1 MRTTNRPTENSRAP
15 GPAARKMRRAEDKE
29 RAILN
34 KETSVTGKDT
44 DAVMKKRISSKDI
57 ESEAE
62 KIENEGVENKKGK
75 GYLRDPLVAVK
86 RVD

>member
-1 MRTTNRPTENSRAP
+1 MSTRGVNQNTKTSGPT
-15 GPAARKMRRAEDKE
+15 ARKLRRAEDKE

-44 DAVMKKRISSKDI
+44 DAEMKKRISSKAM
-57 ESEAE
+57 ETGE
-62 KIENEGVENKKGK
+62 KMEEEVVENKKGK
-75 GYLRDPLVAVK
+75 GYLKGPVDATK